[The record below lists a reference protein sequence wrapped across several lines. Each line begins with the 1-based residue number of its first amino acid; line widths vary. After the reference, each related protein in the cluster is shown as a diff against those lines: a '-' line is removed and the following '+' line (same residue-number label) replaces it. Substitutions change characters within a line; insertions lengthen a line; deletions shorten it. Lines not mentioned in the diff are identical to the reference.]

1 MNYICV
7 ECKSTFPL
15 ESHKWKCD
23 CGGLL
28 NLEFD
33 KKPVDFSKT
42 SISKNHSLWKYIDT
56 LPLEEADVW
65 QEVTMGE
72 GDTPLIKLAEN
83 LYAKAEYYMPTLSFK
98 DRGAAVLIA
107 MAKKLGIDRVVAD
120 SSGNAGSAIAAF
132 GARAGIQCDI
142 FVADSTSDKKIK
154 QIEAHGAVIHKIP
167 GTRED
172 VANAA
177 IAMVEDT
184 QVFYASHIFNP
195 LFWEGTKTYVYE
207 IYEQMDGK
215 LPEAFIIP
223 VGNGTLLIGA
233 YIAFKELLDN
243 GQIDKMPKILAV
255 QATACAPIQKA
266 FLEGENLVSPVEN
279 NGTLAEGIAI
289 AAPARGSEIL
299 KAVRETNGDI
309 ITITDEETMQARK
322 ELALKGF
329 YVEITSAVNYAAY
342 SKYVA
347 KYPELIDQKVV
358 LPLCGAGIKSN

>member
-7 ECKSTFPL
+7 ECNAKYPL
-15 ESHKWKCD
+15 EGHQWKCD

-33 KKPVDFSKT
+33 KKAVDFSKT
-42 SISKNHSLWKYIDT
+42 SISKNHSLWRFIDA
-56 LPLEEADVW
+56 LPFEEEDVW
-65 QEVTMGE
+65 QDVTLGE
-72 GDTPLIKLAEN
+72 GDTPLIKLSEN

-98 DRGAAVLIA
+98 DRGAAVLMA
-107 MAKKLGIDRVVAD
+107 MAKKLGVVRIVAD
-120 SSGNAGSAIAAF
+120 SSGNAGSSIAAY
-132 GARAGIQCDI
+132 GARAGIKCDI

-154 QIEAHGAVIHKIP
+154 QIEAHGAIIHKIP

-177 IAMVEDT
+177 IAMVEET
-184 QVFYASHIFNP
+184 KVFYASHIFNP

-207 IYEQMDGK
+207 IYEQMDGQ

-233 YIAFKELLDN
+233 YIAFKELLEN

-255 QATACAPIQKA
+255 QSNACAPIQKA
-266 FLEGENLVSPVEN
+266 FVEGEDVVEPVEN
-279 NGTLAEGIAI
+279 KGTLAEGIAI

-299 KAVRETNGDI
+299 QAVRATNGDI
-309 ITITDEETMQARK
+309 ITISDEETMQARK
-322 ELALKGF
+322 DLALKGV

-342 SKYVA
+342 SHYVEI
-347 KYPELIDQKVV
+347 YPELKDQKVI